1 MKNNNSKHFEHAK
14 KVVKSWP
21 KWKREISLKIPSANF
36 NIDGAPYE
44 KQ

>member
-21 KWKREISLKIPSANF
+21 KWKREISLKILPTKF
-36 NIDGAPYE
+36 NIDGIPYE